1 LLDDDQDIL
10 LLYRDSLQDL
20 GYQTI
25 SFYNPDALYYLNTED
40 NITKCSLVITDY
52 KMPQMSGIDFIKK
65 IKEKSNT
72 TLKFMLITAFLTS
85 NLTWQ
90 VNLKNIKI
98 DTILEKPIPLQL
110 LKDEVQKLMK
120 Q

>member
-1 LLDDDQDIL
+1 
-10 LLYRDSLQDL
+10 
-20 GYQTI
+20 
-25 SFYNPDALYYLNTED
+25 
-40 NITKCSLVITDY
+40 
-52 KMPQMSGIDFIKK
+52 
-65 IKEKSNT
+65 
-72 TLKFMLITAFLTS
+72 MLITAFLTS